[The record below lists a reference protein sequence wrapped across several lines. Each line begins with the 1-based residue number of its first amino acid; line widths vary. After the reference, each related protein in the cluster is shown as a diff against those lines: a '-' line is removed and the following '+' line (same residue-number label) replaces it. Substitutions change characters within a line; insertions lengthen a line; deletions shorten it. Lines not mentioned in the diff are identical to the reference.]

1 MKKEENS
8 ELKTPFK
15 QLYVPKTTMNL
26 NFHAD
31 QKKYYVKTDV
41 NQFDESSA
49 YMKNFYYKT
58 LNDSK
63 KNQQE
68 KDTNKKKLN
77 LSNYRS
83 NHRTL
88 QTETSLKSNIE
99 QKIPSYLVPF
109 FDPFELKQTPK
120 KRIHSAKPYIPF
132 NRPIKR
138 YYKNYFDDTEYYL
151 NLAHNKHEI
160 GDVDFKLI
168 SEIQKQQELIDNKI
182 NSLPL
187 NEKKP
192 KILKNKKKP
201 KKLQFFRTKKSGI
214 IYKYIP
220 NSNKYKE
227 INFHKE
233 CIFNNEFKHNN
244 KRNIS
249 TECTRVQ
256 TASNTN
262 TIPDDEY
269 NIKTKAKTI
278 QSHLTEI
285 KKVLKQDKN
294 FTHRNIERTI
304 KKRKRNNN
312 KEEAFIKKEI
322 KKDIMYT
329 LFIENKGFA
338 EKVAVNPFGKLK
350 RVLEVTNSK
359 GGDPISEILASTLVK
374 FCHRENFEVF
384 LKNQAYKNNFE
395 LRLMRN
401 RKEDSKI
408 KKQLEAVDKNNC
420 VMKYL
425 ERKINKTNYGNKK
438 INSDLQKNN

>member
-1 MKKEENS
+1 M
-8 ELKTPFK
+8 
-15 QLYVPKTTMNL
+15 
-26 NFHAD
+26 
-31 QKKYYVKTDV
+31 
-41 NQFDESSA
+41 
-49 YMKNFYYKT
+49 
-58 LNDSK
+58 
-63 KNQQE
+63 
-68 KDTNKKKLN
+68 
-77 LSNYRS
+77 
-83 NHRTL
+83 
-88 QTETSLKSNIE
+88 
-99 QKIPSYLVPF
+99 
-109 FDPFELKQTPK
+109 
-120 KRIHSAKPYIPF
+120 
-132 NRPIKR
+132 
-138 YYKNYFDDTEYYL
+138 
-151 NLAHNKHEI
+151 
-160 GDVDFKLI
+160 
-168 SEIQKQQELIDNKI
+168 
-182 NSLPL
+182 
-187 NEKKP
+187 
-192 KILKNKKKP
+192 
-201 KKLQFFRTKKSGI
+201 
-214 IYKYIP
+214 
-220 NSNKYKE
+220 
-227 INFHKE
+227 
-233 CIFNNEFKHNN
+233 
-244 KRNIS
+244 
-249 TECTRVQ
+249 Q